1 MKTLKKISEENYWEF
16 NGIKIIS
23 RRAIK
28 DKEASG
34 YWKSQHG
41 ILKWHHFNLDRVIE
55 MALKKTDI

>member
-34 YWKSQHG
+34 Y
-41 ILKWHHFNLDRVIE
+41 
-55 MALKKTDI
+55 